1 MPITD
6 SLPSLRT
13 AGAGDPVIIRI
24 ASSADDPA
32 LARLAA
38 MDSALPLRGA
48 VLVAESGG
56 VLRAAL
62 SLDDDRAVADPFVPT
77 AGHVALLRTRAS
89 LLRRDRPRRGLG
101 RRLGG
106 RRRLLPAGG

>member
-1 MPITD
+1 
-6 SLPSLRT
+6 
-13 AGAGDPVIIRI
+13 
-24 ASSADDPA
+24 
-32 LARLAA
+32 